1 MLPLHDPL
9 LADPL
14 RAPSVAWGLA
24 SDILSASSGAA
35 RLVVLAA
42 EQQGHPVDL
51 KAASNVVEDAWRK
64 SDRPDALFDAIA
76 DFYDGG
82 RRLSGNARDGLRR
95 LAPRVPDRVGRIA
108 AFLLR
113 CRTSALAFHK
123 IAFDE
128 ARLPRERL
136 DRRNFDTLAMS
147 WLDSLEVAP
156 PADAEEAFRVA
167 AAGVDWSALNQ
178 EALILAMAVDNAV
191 IMLDSLEVGA
201 MVRPGTV
208 AESATGP
215 ATAMDPAMHFIWDT
229 PQGRIA
235 LGGAG
240 PQAFEG
246 PHLLILDLGGDDSY
260 RGAGSA
266 VFPDR
271 PIALIVDRSGN
282 DAYAAADSVSPGCG
296 GAVGGVAIVADLAG
310 DDRWQAWQVGLGGAL
325 FGVGLLWDRG
335 GNDTYD
341 AFACSEGAAAWGIGA
356 LADNAG
362 EDVFHLGHTGQGAGG
377 PCGVG
382 WLADGAGNDDYRL
395 SRRPELGVPDRRGAR
410 GMGCGFGR
418 HVSTGVG
425 SQPGSELAG
434 ARGSTNQGGPALFGG
449 LGLLV
454 DAGGNDRY
462 LAGEFSLGAGV
473 NGGIGIVVEA
483 GGDDRYRSYVQTLGF
498 GREQGVGLMIEVTG
512 NDSCESTADGLGS
525 GWISGA
531 GLFLDQAGD
540 DVYSTDS
547 GLGWGH
553 EAGFGLFA
561 DMEGQDI
568 YSPSPQVCGYANNY
582 SRGALRQGLWS
593 TGLFLDLRG
602 KDRYVAE
609 YYRFD
614 SKTLLQN
621 KHIRVIDSGYVG
633 PEDSDTSAV
642 RTRILG
648 IGIDSE

>member
-1 MLPLHDPL
+1 
-9 LADPL
+9 
-14 RAPSVAWGLA
+14 
-24 SDILSASSGAA
+24 
-35 RLVVLAA
+35 
-42 EQQGHPVDL
+42 
-51 KAASNVVEDAWRK
+51 
-64 SDRPDALFDAIA
+64 
-76 DFYDGG
+76 
-82 RRLSGNARDGLRR
+82 
-95 LAPRVPDRVGRIA
+95 
-108 AFLLR
+108 
-113 CRTSALAFHK
+113 
-123 IAFDE
+123 
-128 ARLPRERL
+128 
-136 DRRNFDTLAMS
+136 
-147 WLDSLEVAP
+147 
-156 PADAEEAFRVA
+156 
-167 AAGVDWSALNQ
+167 
-178 EALILAMAVDNAV
+178 
-191 IMLDSLEVGA
+191 
-201 MVRPGTV
+201 
-208 AESATGP
+208 
-215 ATAMDPAMHFIWDT
+215 
-229 PQGRIA
+229 
-235 LGGAG
+235 
-240 PQAFEG
+240 
-246 PHLLILDLGGDDSY
+246 
-260 RGAGSA
+260 
-266 VFPDR
+266 
-271 PIALIVDRSGN
+271 
-282 DAYAAADSVSPGCG
+282 
-296 GAVGGVAIVADLAG
+296 
-310 DDRWQAWQVGLGGAL
+310 
-325 FGVGLLWDRG
+325 
-335 GNDTYD
+335 
-341 AFACSEGAAAWGIGA
+341 
-356 LADNAG
+356 
-362 EDVFHLGHTGQGAGG
+362 
-377 PCGVG
+377 
-382 WLADGAGNDDYRL
+382 
-395 SRRPELGVPDRRGAR
+395 
-410 GMGCGFGR
+410 
-418 HVSTGVG
+418 
-425 SQPGSELAG
+425 QPGSELAG

-568 YSPSPQVCGYANNY
+568 YSPSPQ
-582 SRGALRQGLWS
+582 
-593 TGLFLDLRG
+593 DLRG